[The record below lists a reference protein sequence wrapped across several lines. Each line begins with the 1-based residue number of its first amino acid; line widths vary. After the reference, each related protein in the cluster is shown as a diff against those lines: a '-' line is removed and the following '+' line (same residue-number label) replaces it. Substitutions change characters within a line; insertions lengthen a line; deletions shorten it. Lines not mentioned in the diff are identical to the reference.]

1 MAIPRHAEEARDILG
16 GPETMLKYLRI
27 NNIAIINS
35 LEVELADGLTLFT
48 GETGA
53 GKSIVVDSLGLVLGD
68 RASSDLVRTGE
79 EQGVVEAVWHSIEGS
94 RFAVEHGLPCE
105 DDEIVIRREIASSGR
120 GRATVNGALVPVA
133 LLRDLGAH
141 LAAVH
146 GQHEPQGLL
155 DPSTHIDLLD
165 EHAGLAS
172 ARSAVAQAHGPMR
185 EAEAALQSL
194 LRDRRELERR
204 REMLEFQWTEIEK
217 ADLQPGEDE
226 DLRVEK
232 VRQANAGRLLALSS
246 EAYQLLYEDEDAA
259 LARLRGAFKRVEELA
274 ALDPAFASYL
284 EAWPALKAQAE
295 DLAFA
300 LRDYRDTIQEAPGR
314 LDEIETRLALIDRL
328 KRKYGASVDEI
339 LAYGADCR
347 RQLDDLGAPEEREK
361 QLRQAL
367 DDAARRYLKAAN
379 DLSRRRHEAAPAFER
394 RVQAELTLLAM
405 EKTRFEVQFSPE
417 APGRADDGIPAAWTE
432 RGLEQAE
439 LLMSPN
445 PGEELRPLARIA
457 SGGELSRILLALKSV
472 ASLDTPG
479 KTLVFDE
486 VDAGIGGRVA
496 EVVGRKLRGIAE
508 RHQVLCVTHLPQI
521 ASLADRHFAVE
532 KRVERGRTLTDVRV
546 LGGSERVEEV
556 ARMLGGETVSEAAR
570 KHARDLVKQGLRN

>member
-1 MAIPRHAEEARDILG
+1 
-16 GPETMLKYLRI
+16 MLKYLRI
-27 NNIAIINS
+27 NNIAIITS
-35 LEVELADGLTLFT
+35 LEVELGDGLTLFT

-53 GKSIVVDSLGLVLGD
+53 GKSIVVDSLGLVLGE

-79 EQGVVEAVWHSIEGS
+79 EIGVVEAVWHSVEAA
-94 RFAVEHGLPCE
+94 RFAIEHGLPCE
-105 DDEIVIRREIASSGR
+105 DDEIVIRREVSTSGR
-120 GRATVNGALVPVA
+120 GRASVNGALVPVA
-133 LLRDLGAH
+133 LLRELGLH

-155 DPSTHIDLLD
+155 DPGTHVDLLD
-165 EHAGLAS
+165 EHAGLA
-172 ARSAVAQAHGPMR
+172 AQRAAVAQAFVPLR
-185 EAEAALQSL
+185 EAEAALQAL

-204 REMLEFQWTEIEK
+204 REMLEFQSAEIDK
-217 ADLQPGEDE
+217 AELQAGEEE

-232 VRQANAGRLLALSS
+232 VRQANAGRLLALAS
-246 EAYQLLYEDEDAA
+246 EAYQLLYEDEEAA

-274 ALDPAFASYL
+274 SLDPAFVSHA
-284 EAWPALKAQAE
+284 EAWPGLKAQTE

-314 LDEIETRLALIDRL
+314 LDEIESRLALIDRL
-328 KRKYGASVDEI
+328 KRKYGASVGEI

-361 QLRQAL
+361 ALRQGVE
-367 DDAARRYLKAAN
+367 DARKRYLKAAN
-379 DLSRRRHEAAPAFER
+379 DLSRKRRDAAPAFER
-394 RVQAELTLLAM
+394 RVQAELKLLAM
-405 EKTRFEVQFSPE
+405 EKTRFEVRFLPDTPITTGDE
-417 APGRADDGIPAAWTE
+417 ATSEWTE

-439 LLMSPN
+439 FLMSPN

-472 ASLDTPG
+472 ASLDALG

-496 EVVGRKLRGIAE
+496 DVVGRKLRAIAE

-521 ASLADRHFAVE
+521 ASLADQHFAVQ
-532 KRVERGRTLTDVRV
+532 KRVERGRTLTEVRS
-546 LGGSERVEEV
+546 LRDGERVEEV
-556 ARMLGGETVSEAAR
+556 ARMLGGETISDAAR
-570 KHARDLVKQGLRN
+570 KHARELMKQGIRE

>member
-1 MAIPRHAEEARDILG
+1 MAIQGASEGPRDILG
-16 GPETMLKYLRI
+16 GPVTMLKYLRI
-27 NNIAIINS
+27 NNIAIITG
-35 LEVELADGLTLFT
+35 LEMELADGLTLFT

-79 EQGVVEAVWHSIEGS
+79 EQGVVEAVWHSAEGS

-105 DDEIVIRREIASSGR
+105 DDEIVIRREISSSGR

-155 DPSTHIDLLD
+155 DPSTHVDLLD

-172 ARSAVAQAHGPMR
+172 GRAAVAQAYGPMR
-185 EAEAALQSL
+185 ESEAALQAL

-204 REMLEFQWTEIEK
+204 RETLEFQSAEIDK
-217 ADLQPGEDE
+217 AQLQPGEDE
-226 DLRVEK
+226 DLHVEK
-232 VRQANAGRLLALSS
+232 VRQANAGRLLSLAS
-246 EAYQLLYEDEDAA
+246 EAYQLLYDDEEAA

-274 ALDPAFASYL
+274 SLDPAFKSYV

-347 RQLDDLGAPEEREK
+347 RQLDELGAPEEREK
-361 QLRQAL
+361 QLRRAL
-367 DDAARRYLKAAN
+367 DDARKRYLKAAT
-379 DLSRRRHEAAPAFER
+379 DLSRRRREAAPAFER
-394 RVQAELTLLAM
+394 RVQAELKLLAM
-405 EKTRFEVQFSPE
+405 EKTRFEVLFTPE
-417 APGRADDGIPAAWTE
+417 TPVTGDEVLPAEWTE
-432 RGLEQAE
+432 RGLELAE

-472 ASLDTPG
+472 ASIDTPG

-496 EVVGRKLRGIAE
+496 DVVGRKLRGIAE

-532 KRVERGRTLTDVRV
+532 KRVERGRTLTEVRA
-546 LGGSERVEEV
+546 LIEAERVEEV
-556 ARMLGGETVSEAAR
+556 ARMLGGETISDAAR
-570 KHARDLVKQGLRN
+570 KHARDLVKQGLRS